1 MKQRVKGLFAIVV
14 AFTVLM
20 SFAAVASARDI
31 YGDPEGFWVDTYWG
45 DGEIVYPGD
54 SIYGHYSGGYVLQV
68 DENNVIMPGATNEV
82 YDSDGNELDY
92 KCYDECNGFTVPDNE
107 DGYDGYTLEV
117 RLYKDKNN
125 LCYYGPGGAPL
136 PQFYIRP
143 IEITYTINYDANAE
157 DCIGRIEP
165 LHTGYFSTEYLSDGT
180 GLRRP
185 GYKLKEWA
193 RVIPADSSADPA
205 TYEYLDLGS
214 SAARM
219 SKRNGDDIT
228 LLAVWEEAE
237 YGTISYNANG
247 GNGSIEDQT
256 ELLDEEAVLSDGME
270 FDRDG
275 YTLVEWNTRND
286 GTGRSFSLGARMMVN
301 NDVTLYAVWEKDEDQ
316 GDSSDDGEQDDSS
329 DDNDD
334 DSTIISEKP
343 VEPDK
348 SDKAPDVPQ
357 TGGEANAMMILFIC
371 SLVVSGAIIL
381 VIYKIN
387 VGGKYSR

>member
-20 SFAAVASARDI
+20 SFAAVAYARDI

-54 SIYGHYSGGYVLQV
+54 SIYGHISGGYVLQV

-125 LCYYGPGGAPL
+125 LCYYGPGGEPL

-157 DCIGRIEP
+157 DCIGSIDP
-165 LHTGYFSTEYLSDGT
+165 LKVGYHTDKSLSDGT

-193 RVIPADSSADPA
+193 RVIPATSPADPD

-219 SKRNGDDIT
+219 AKRNNEEIT
-228 LLAVWEEAE
+228 LLAVWEEE
-237 YGTISYNANG
+237 KHCTISYDANG

-256 ELLDEEAVLSDGME
+256 ELIDEEAVLSDGME

-275 YTLVEWNTRND
+275 YTLVEWNTQADAKGEPYR
-286 GTGRSFSLGARMMVN
+286 LGQPITVRDN
-301 NDVTLYAVWEKDEDQ
+301 LKLYAVWEKD
-316 GDSSDDGEQDDSS
+316 DSS
-329 DDNDD
+329 D
-334 DSTIISEKP
+334 DSTIISENP
-343 VEPDK
+343 VESDK
-348 SDKAPDVPQ
+348 SDKAPYVPQ
-357 TGGEANAMMILFIC
+357 TGDEANAMMILFIC